1 MPRGSLAKENIV
13 KQLATAFGEAYIGEY
28 DKKVY
33 LWADD
38 GGEKVQIAI
47 SMTCPK
53 VPIVVDNT
61 VSTDDGDWDFSD
73 TPKTPIIAVS
83 SAPPAEIT
91 EQEMENLNTL
101 LAKLGL

>member
-1 MPRGSLAKENIV
+1 MARGSTAKENII

>member
-1 MPRGSLAKENIV
+1 MPRGSIAKENIV

-73 TPKTPIIAVS
+73 TPKTPTIAVS

>member
-1 MPRGSLAKENIV
+1 MARGSIAKENIV

-73 TPKTPIIAVS
+73 TPKTPIVAVS

-91 EQEMENLNTL
+91 EEEMENLNTL

>member
-13 KQLATAFGEAYIGEY
+13 KQLAAAFGEAYIGEY